1 MKKTYLFAVLSLFSV
16 MGMKAQV
23 MVDDFET
30 NQFGW
35 TETTQRG
42 GLAVI
47 KDGVMRLEAK
57 GSGIV
62 NTTCYAPFDFN
73 KPFIMTVDVLADK
86 IGSWP
91 EFGILFDYEDDH
103 NFIRFTM
110 MRETCILQRFVANT
124 QVARKEEDLKL
135 DKGKNIGLQ
144 VEVEY
149 TLNELTFRING
160 VKALSYRRRV
170 AHGEF
175 LLGTSGIGF
184 YAGLG
189 QKVSFDNLKIE
200 Q

>member
-1 MKKTYLFAVLSLFSV
+1 MSAVAIV
-16 MGMKAQV
+16 ANAQV
-23 MVDDFET
+23 MLDDFES
-30 NQFGW
+30 NQYGW

-57 GSGIV
+57 SEV
-62 NTTCYAPFDFN
+62 HATCYAPFDYN
-73 KPFIMTVDVLADK
+73 KPFTMTVDVLADK
-86 IGSWP
+86 IATQP
-91 EFGILFDYEDDH
+91 EFGLLFDYEDDE
-103 NFIRFTM
+103 NYIEFVVY
-110 MRETCILQRFVANT
+110 RERAVLSRKVSGKV
-124 QVARKEEDLKL
+124 VARKTEDLKL
-135 DKGKNIGLQ
+135 EKGKGIGLQ
-144 VEVEY
+144 IEVEY
-149 TLNELTFRING
+149 TLNELTFRVNG

-170 AHGEF
+170 AYGEF

>member
-1 MKKTYLFAVLSLFSV
+1 MKKTLSIIASLLLFVT
-16 MGMKAQV
+16 GGNAQV
-23 MVDDFET
+23 MLDDFES

-57 GSGIV
+57 GSGTV
-62 NTTCYAPFDFN
+62 YATCYAPFDYN
-73 KPFIMTVDVLADK
+73 KPFILSCDVLADK
-86 IGSWP
+86 INSYP
-91 EFGILFDYEDDH
+91 EFGLLFDYEDDQ
-103 NFIRFTM
+103 NYIKFILY
-110 MRETCILQRFVANT
+110 RESAVLVRMVAGNE
-124 QVARKEEDLKL
+124 VAKKTEDLKL
-135 DKGKNIGLQ
+135 NKGKGIGLQ
-144 VEVEY
+144 IEVEY
-149 TLNELTFRING
+149 TLNELTFRVNG

-170 AHGEF
+170 AYGEF